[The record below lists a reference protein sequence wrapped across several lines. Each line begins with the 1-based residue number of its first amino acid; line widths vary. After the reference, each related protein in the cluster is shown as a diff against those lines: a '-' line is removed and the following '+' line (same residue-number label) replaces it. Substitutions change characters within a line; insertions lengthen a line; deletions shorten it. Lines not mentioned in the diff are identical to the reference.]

1 MSQAP
6 ILQGLAFVDWILYQ
20 RKVDPAEP
28 LTIDIISALTY
39 LTEGLCKRSA
49 RYRCISLQQFA
60 LHKSVNY
67 KHTYYIMLLIA
78 FGSLQYLD
86 LNNNDIGRRSV
97 MSLLAQSLKHSRTLV
112 VLQMNECN
120 INDGGLQH
128 LGSVL
133 QDHETILHLSI
144 VDNPFSSKGL
154 TFFLQKLCSVHSR
167 LQILQLESQ
176 RCEPAHNRIVQR
188 INNAYRQRL
197 HITPLEV
204 VEFEKG
210 PIESFVPAFF
220 KALTMRK
227 HYS

>member
-28 LTIDIISALTY
+28 LTIDIISAVTY

-97 MSLLAQSLKHSRTLV
+97 MSLLAQSLKHSRTLK

-120 INDGGLQH
+120 ISGGLQH
-128 LGSVL
+128 LGRNYYF
-133 QDHETILHLSI
+133 LSI
-144 VDNPFSSKGL
+144 ANNLFSSEAL
-154 TFFLQKLCSVHSR
+154 SSFFTSYPLYQNCSIFNWSH
-167 LQILQLESQ
+167 
-176 RCEPAHNRIVQR
+176 
-188 INNAYRQRL
+188 
-197 HITPLEV
+197 
-204 VEFEKG
+204 
-210 PIESFVPAFF
+210 
-220 KALTMRK
+220 
-227 HYS
+227 